1 MIGNFIFFFQ
11 TVLAEQQRDEALSHV
26 KALKEKLE
34 QVNISGNSTANYR
47 ASDLRGL
54 PLPKLKNIQVNVSSK
69 TNEGIAVQ
77 LTDLI
82 LYRRQNCAPKSKR

>member
-1 MIGNFIFFFQ
+1 MLKLLLMDVLKFVFFFQ

-34 QVNISGNSTANYR
+34 QVNISSNSTSNYR

-54 PLPKLKNIQVNVSSK
+54 PLPKLKNIQVSVAK
-69 TNEGIAVQ
+69 TLLPCCCKYV
-77 LTDLI
+77 L
-82 LYRRQNCAPKSKR
+82 NCVNN